1 MTKLR
6 QKKIIC
12 PGHPASKR
20 WSPGVGQ
27 AAPVSAEFGK
37 GSGHKDWGL
46 LSRCLQL
53 CLRDAMSRSIP
64 GSGLWAGTRPLLAP
78 KVARRTPRLHPGAGR
93 ASSASSPRARGA
105 RAAGGTWGLSC
116 NASSSKSLSTAGMVP
131 RGEPRAGWKHGERT
145 ARQSRVLQAQATS
158 VCSVPWVA
166 PRAPTPGQWPPPS
179 ARRPSS
185 QPSPQLS
192 RNNRKCGERRHGHR
206 KCGGPASA
214 SALLSRETAYPRRA
228 PRE

>member
-6 QKKIIC
+6 QKNTIC
-12 PGHPASKR
+12 PGHSASKR

-27 AAPVSAEFGK
+27 AAPVSVEFGK
-37 GSGHKDWGL
+37 GSGHKDRGL

-53 CLRDAMSRSIP
+53 CLRDAMFRSIP
-64 GSGLWAGTRPLLAP
+64 GSGHWAGTRPLLAP

-93 ASSASSPRARGA
+93 ASSASSPRARGT

-131 RGEPRAGWKHGERT
+131 RGEPRAGWKHGQRM

-166 PRAPTPGQWPPPS
+166 PRNFMAAVTISSDFGAPQNKVC
-179 ARRPSS
+179 RCFHCF
-185 QPSPQLS
+185 LII
-192 RNNRKCGERRHGHR
+192 CHEVM
-206 KCGGPASA
+206 GPDAMIFVF
-214 SALLSRETAYPRRA
+214 
-228 PRE
+228 

>member
-1 MTKLR
+1 
-6 QKKIIC
+6 
-12 PGHPASKR
+12 
-20 WSPGVGQ
+20 
-27 AAPVSAEFGK
+27 
-37 GSGHKDWGL
+37 
-46 LSRCLQL
+46 
-53 CLRDAMSRSIP
+53 MSRSIP

-93 ASSASSPRARGA
+93 ASSASSPRARGTQ
-105 RAAGGTWGLSC
+105 AAGGTWGLSC

-131 RGEPRAGWKHGERT
+131 RGEPRAGWKDEERM

-192 RNNRKCGERRHGHR
+192 RINRKCGGRPTRPPEVWRPPLPPEPFSRGKPHTPPGSQR
-206 KCGGPASA
+206 AS
-214 SALLSRETAYPRRA
+214 RV
-228 PRE
+228 

>member
-20 WSPGVGQ
+20 WSLGVGQ
-27 AAPVSAEFGK
+27 AAPVSAEFGE
-37 GSGHKDWGL
+37 GSGHKDSGL

-64 GSGLWAGTRPLLAP
+64 GSGHWAGTRPLLAP

-93 ASSASSPRARGA
+93 ASSASSPRAKGT

-145 ARQSRVLQAQATS
+145 ARQSRLRRRACAL
-158 VCSVPWVA
+158 CPGWPHA
-166 PRAPTPGQWPPPS
+166 RPRLASGR
-179 ARRPSS
+179 RRP
-185 QPSPQLS
+185 PAGPPLSPALS
-192 RNNRKCGERRHGHR
+192 
-206 KCGGPASA
+206 
-214 SALLSRETAYPRRA
+214 
-228 PRE
+228 